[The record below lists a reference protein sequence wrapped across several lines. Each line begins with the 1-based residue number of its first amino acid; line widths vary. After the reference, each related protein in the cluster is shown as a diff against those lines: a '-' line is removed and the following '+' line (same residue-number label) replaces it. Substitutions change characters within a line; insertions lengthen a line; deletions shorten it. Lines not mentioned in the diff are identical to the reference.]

1 MDELPASLS
10 QRWMH
15 SLEEDSEGVT
25 VYRPSDHPFPPA
37 RGRGGMEFASD
48 GAFID
53 RPVGRGDAQDTVV
66 GRWEL
71 TGGRRLTVT
80 LPESGRPERELEI
93 VHCDEH
99 VLKLRQ
105 SPHRTS
111 A

>member
-1 MDELPASLS
+1 MDELPASLF

-15 SLEEDSEGVT
+15 SFEEDGEGVT
-25 VYRPSDHPFPPA
+25 VYRPADYPFPPA

-48 GAFID
+48 GTFID
-53 RPVGRGDAQDTVV
+53 RPVGRGDAQDTVA

-71 TGGRRLTVT
+71 AEGGRLTVT
-80 LPESGRPERELEI
+80 HPASGRPERELEI
-93 VHCDEH
+93 VHCDER

-105 SPHRTS
+105 SPHK

>member
-1 MDELPASLS
+1 MDELPGGLF

-15 SLEEDSEGVT
+15 SFEEDNEGVT
-25 VYRPSDHPFPPA
+25 VYRPADYPFPPA

-48 GAFID
+48 GRFID

-71 TGGRRLTVT
+71 AGGGRLTVT
-80 LPESGRPERELEI
+80 VPGSGRPERELEI
-93 VHCDEH
+93 VHCDER

-105 SPHRTS
+105 APRRT
-111 A
+111 